1 MLLLPPSRRQPMKLL
16 TDLPADA
23 CRIYTFSDYV
33 VWVVR
38 EENEVR
44 LTFQNKSEY
53 HGDDAPS
60 GGSIWLAAEM
70 AKRLGHALTLLSSP
84 DGKKSELERIK
95 IVYQEEG
102 LL

>member
-1 MLLLPPSRRQPMKLL
+1 MKLL
-16 TDLPADA
+16 ADLPSDSCTA
-23 CRIYTFSDYV
+23 YTFSDYV

-44 LTFQNKSEY
+44 VTFQNKSHYE
-53 HGDDAPS
+53 GVPS
-60 GGSIWLAAEM
+60 GGSIWLTAEV
-70 AKRLGHALTLLSSP
+70 ARQLARALTLLSSP
-84 DGKKSELERIK
+84 DGKESELERIK